1 MARGYRQR
9 DGVVSFDM
17 RSAEYYPNLAKNPL
31 AASLP
36 NIKGKVWYMANE
48 DNRDF
53 LSEVIA
59 AGRRAFNMRPVKTN
73 EELVA
78 RIQEYFS
85 IVQGRR
91 VPPTMEEFGL
101 YLGYTSH
108 AVLAWANGSNP
119 GFPDSENYGSTQ
131 SIISRAV
138 DILHSADAVQAMRRI
153 SDPSTYIF
161 RSKNYYD
168 MHDTAPAQLQITFAT
183 PEALP
188 PDQIAKMLPELV
200 PDRSTD
206 DVEVI

>member
-1 MARGYRQR
+1 MAKGYRQPSR
-9 DGVVSFDM
+9 DKSFVM
-17 RSAEYYPNLAKNPL
+17 RDEEYY
-31 AASLP
+31 ASVARRNCRVLP
-36 NIKGKVWYMANE
+36 HLRGKVWYMASE

-53 LSEVIA
+53 LAEVIA
-59 AGRRAFNMRPVKTN
+59 AGRRAFNMKPVKTN
-73 EELVA
+73 AELVQ

-101 YLGYTSH
+101 YLGYT
-108 AVLAWANGSNP
+108 ADMVLAWANGSNP
-119 GFPDSENYGSTQ
+119 GFSDTEIYGPTCG
-131 SIISRAV
+131 IAARAV
-138 DILHSADAVQAMRRI
+138 EILHSADAVQAMRRI
-153 SDPSTYIF
+153 SDPSVYIF

-168 MHDTAPAQLQITFAT
+168 MHDTAPQTLQITFAT

>member
-1 MARGYRQR
+1 MAKGYRQPSR
-9 DGVVSFDM
+9 DKSFVM
-17 RSAEYYPNLAKNPL
+17 RDEEYY
-31 AASLP
+31 ASVARRNCRVLP
-36 NIKGKVWYMANE
+36 HLRGKVWYMASE

-53 LSEVIA
+53 LAEVIA
-59 AGRRAFNMRPVKTN
+59 AGRRAFSMKPVKTN
-73 EELVA
+73 AELVQ

-101 YLGYTSH
+101 YLGYTAK
-108 AVLAWANGSNP
+108 AVLDWANGVNP
-119 GFPDSENYGSTQ
+119 GFSDTEIYGPTCG
-131 SIISRAV
+131 IAARAV
-138 DILHSADAVQAMRRI
+138 EILHSADAVQAMRRI
-153 SDPSTYIF
+153 SDPSVYIF
-161 RSKNYYD
+161 RSKNYYN
-168 MHDTAPAQLQITFAT
+168 MHDTAPQTLQITFAT

>member
-1 MARGYRQR
+1 MARGYTQSDRGR
-9 DGVVSFDM
+9 SFVMKD
-17 RSAEYYPNLAKNPL
+17 EEHY
-31 AASLP
+31 ASLP
-36 NIKGKVWYMANE
+36 KSCLNLPSVRGKVWYMASE

-59 AGRRAFNMRPVKTN
+59 AGRRAFNMKPVRSN
-73 EELVA
+73 EELVQ

-85 IVQGRR
+85 IAQGRR

-101 YLGYTSH
+101 YLGYSSRD
-108 AVLAWANGSNP
+108 VLAWANGSNP
-119 GFPDSENYGSTQ
+119 GFADTETYGTTMQIST
-131 SIISRAV
+131 RAI
-138 DILHSADAVQAMRRI
+138 DILHNADAVQAMRRI

-206 DVEVI
+206 DVEII